1 MGKGV
6 FCSFSGKKVGVGVGG
21 DVGVDTNDVEL
32 EGRLGRNS
40 GECQRASVLREW
52 CADKARQCFLMLLG
66 RRKAF
71 SQHHVPVS
79 WQMCHGEGDRRH

>member
-6 FCSFSGKKVGVGVGG
+6 FCSFPGKKVGGVGG

-40 GECQRASVLREW
+40 GECQMASVLCEW
-52 CADKARQCFLMLLG
+52 CADKARQWFLVLLG
-66 RRKAF
+66 RRQAF
-71 SQHHVPVS
+71 PQHHVPVS